1 MNVRGKVVLAASR
14 VLGVS
19 IDDLGSNASSETI
32 EAWDSLKHMNLMLA
46 VEQEF
51 GIRFT
56 DEQIVDN
63 LSIEQIV
70 DTVTKLA
77 PKAGGAPQR

>member
-1 MNVRGKVVLAASR
+1 MNVREKVVLAASR

-19 IDDLGSNASSETI
+19 IGDLSGDASSETI
-32 EAWDSLKHMNLMLA
+32 EAWDSLKHMGLMLA
-46 VEQEF
+46 LEQEF

-56 DEQIVDN
+56 DDQIVEN

-77 PKAGGAPQR
+77 TKAGGAPQR